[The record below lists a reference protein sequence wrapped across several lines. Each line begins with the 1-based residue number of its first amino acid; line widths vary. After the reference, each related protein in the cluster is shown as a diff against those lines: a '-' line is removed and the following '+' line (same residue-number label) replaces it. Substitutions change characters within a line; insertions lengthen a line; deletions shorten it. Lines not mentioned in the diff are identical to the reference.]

1 MRQCPSCAEQISD
14 YVIKCPLCGAALE
27 PKGRM
32 NGASVAGDIPVPV
45 DGADVDAPR
54 SEAPA
59 QYPAAAPSSSY
70 PAIPPASSNAY
81 PASPPPEAAPPAA
94 AEPYWVMRTESPAP
108 TGTPSGP
115 ASPGEPTGVRGVPSG
130 LPAYV
135 PTQTPPSKMVPLIA
149 VVMLVIGGAAAIY
162 GTFQTWLI
170 VSGAPGNIPK
180 DIPGM
185 ECLNIQSTTF
195 SGSGIQDWK
204 GKFLTLPGGVL
215 LIVLALAWLFTE
227 MDTATQMAK
236 LRAGIAAGLLLALA
250 LGLLI
255 LDVNAA
261 LNLAIVQPLVL
272 CGDTVEQAEK
282 TVTQLREAG
291 ALSIQYGLGY
301 KLVAAGAVLGIL
313 GGAFTFF
320 GGGSRSTSY

>member
-1 MRQCPSCAEQISD
+1 MRQCPSCDEQISD
-14 YVIKCPLCGAALE
+14 YVIKCPLCDAALE

-32 NGASVAGDIPVPV
+32 NGSSIAGDIPVPV
-45 DGADVDAPR
+45 DDADVDAPQ

-59 QYPAAAPSSSY
+59 QHPAAAPSPSY
-70 PAIPPASSNAY
+70 PAIPSASSNAY

-94 AEPYWVMRTESPAP
+94 AEAYWVMRTEMP
-108 TGTPSGP
+108 TPTATPSWP
-115 ASPGEPTGVRGVPSG
+115 ASPGEPTGVHGASSG
-130 LPAYV
+130 LPTYV
-135 PTQTPPSKMVPLIA
+135 PTQTSPSKMVPLMA

-162 GTFQTWLI
+162 GTFQNCLTI
-170 VSGAPGNIPK
+170 ATAPGDVSGMGRV
-180 DIPGM
+180 DV
-185 ECLNIQSTTF
+185 QSI
-195 SGSGIQDWK
+195 SASVKWIEDWK

-250 LGLLI
+250 LGLVI
-255 LDVNAA
+255 LDINAG
-261 LNLAIVQPLVL
+261 LNRAIVQPLVL
-272 CGDTVEQAEK
+272 GGDTVQQAEDIVK
-282 TVTQLREAG
+282 KLRESG
-291 ALSIQYGLGY
+291 VLSIEYGLGY

-313 GGAFTFF
+313 GGTFTFF